1 MFVVPTFLR
10 LYFIIHFSNLTILS
24 SMHSLRAEVAK
35 KVGEGLVLSPVDEI
49 ISDLK

>member
-10 LYFIIHFSNLTILS
+10 LYFIVNFSNLMILS
-24 SMHSLRAEVAK
+24 SKHSLRAEVAK
-35 KVGEGLVLSPVDEI
+35 IVGEGLVLSPGYEI